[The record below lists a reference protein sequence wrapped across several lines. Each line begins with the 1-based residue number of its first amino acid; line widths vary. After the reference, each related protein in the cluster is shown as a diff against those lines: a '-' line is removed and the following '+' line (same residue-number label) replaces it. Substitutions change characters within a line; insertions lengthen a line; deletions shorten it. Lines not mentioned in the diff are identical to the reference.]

1 MQGRVGLVGDAAG
14 YVTKCSGEGIY
25 FAAKSGR
32 MCAEEIVEQSA
43 NGTKMVRPPYLMP
56 LLRIRMLSNAP
67 VLKQHGGAVFMVGQQ
82 FNRAELLG
90 QAP

>member
-32 MCAEEIVEQSA
+32 MCAETIVEQS
-43 NGTKMVRPPYLMP
+43 NQGTQMVRFLF
-56 LLRIRMLSNAP
+56 L
-67 VLKQHGGAVFMVGQQ
+67 
-82 FNRAELLG
+82 
-90 QAP
+90 